1 MTLQRVDTTYRG
13 KPTHYYELDGQR
25 VDGATTLIGAGLPK
39 PALTYWSAG
48 EVAAYTVNNL
58 DQIRDMLDTGGAE
71 PTLKFLK
78 QVPWQKRD
86 TAAVRGT
93 DVHALA
99 ERVVKGE
106 PVEVPEDLHGY
117 VDGYARWLDRSQ
129 VVPVLTEFV
138 VASRPW
144 RYAGT
149 ADLIVKDHMGV
160 SRIADLKTGKRV
172 YADTALQLAAYRF
185 AEFYLDGDGAECP
198 VPEVDDTGWVIHV
211 TAEGTD
217 AYPVPVDERQWKTF
231 LHVATVARWQKTSK
245 ELVGSAVR
253 FPTMPE
259 ATA

>member
-1 MTLQRVDTTYRG
+1 VTLQRIDTTYRG

-25 VDGATTLIGAGLPK
+25 VDGVTTLIGTGLPK

-58 DQIRDMLDTGGAE
+58 DQLRDMVDTGGPD
-71 PTLKFLK
+71 PTIKFLK

-93 DVHALA
+93 EVHALA
-99 ERVVKGE
+99 ERVVHGE
-106 PVEVPEDLHGY
+106 SVDVPEELVGF
-117 VDGYARWLDRSQ
+117 VDGYARWLDRSGATH
-129 VVPVLTEFV
+129 VLTEFV
-138 VASRPW
+138 CGSRTW

-149 ADLIVKDHMGV
+149 SDLILTDHMGV
-160 SRIADLKTGKRV
+160 PRIADIKTGKGV

-185 AEFYLDGDGAECP
+185 AEFYLDGDDEAP

-211 TAEGTD
+211 TADGTQ
-217 AYPVPVDERQWKTF
+217 AYPVPVTERQFKTF

-245 ELVGSAVR
+245 ELVGPPVR
-253 FPTMPE
+253 FPDTE
-259 ATA
+259 DAA